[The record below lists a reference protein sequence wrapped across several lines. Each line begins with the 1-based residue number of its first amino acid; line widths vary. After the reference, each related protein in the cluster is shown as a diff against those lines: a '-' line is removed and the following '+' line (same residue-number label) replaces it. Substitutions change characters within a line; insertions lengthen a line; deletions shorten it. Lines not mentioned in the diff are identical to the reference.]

1 MKSPHQKRSFFALLE
16 GMGEDAWEQSLQKGE
31 VTVSA
36 KFWRDLGYDPDLLPL
51 AREAAQQLVHP
62 LDLELVEEELALHLR
77 SQEPFELEFRLYAA
91 TGEWR
96 FVRLRGC
103 VIETDVEGSPLFLAG
118 SIRDLT
124 DSVHAARSES
134 RARAKIDTL
143 SKREFEVLH
152 CLVAGAAN
160 KNIAYAL
167 GLSRRTVEGYR
178 ARVLDKLNAKGIGE
192 LIQIALSA
200 GVTPGTP
207 VSCGMTARPN

>member
-118 SIRDLT
+118 
-124 DSVHAARSES
+124 
-134 RARAKIDTL
+134 
-143 SKREFEVLH
+143 
-152 CLVAGAAN
+152 
-160 KNIAYAL
+160 
-167 GLSRRTVEGYR
+167 
-178 ARVLDKLNAKGIGE
+178 
-192 LIQIALSA
+192 
-200 GVTPGTP
+200 
-207 VSCGMTARPN
+207 